1 MGSTRASIILPAQVS
16 ARLAEAGASPVDDAT
31 DMIHKLT
38 WAHRWESVSVDSK
51 EVEEGSTCMWY
62 SIVVVECAACPEKC
76 DHESRLFGTHFQRY
90 SFSVDPTRA
99 PTDTARFSLPRPR
112 AFFFWSSVN
121 DIIAI
126 INIDF
131 IGSPTIALR

>member
-62 SIVVVECAACPEKC
+62 SIVVVECAACPEKMR
-76 DHESRLFGTHFQRY
+76 SRI
-90 SFSVDPTRA
+90 SFVRHALPAVFFLSRSHA
-99 PTDTARFSLPRPR
+99 STDRHCS
-112 AFFFWSSVN
+112 FFFAPPACVLLLE
-121 DIIAI
+121 
-126 INIDF
+126 F
-131 IGSPTIALR
+131 GK

>member
-76 DHESRLFGTHFQRY
+76 DHESRLFGADARPAVFFLSRSHTSTERQTVLVFLCPAR
-90 SFSVDPTRA
+90 V
-99 PTDTARFSLPRPR
+99 RFSSGVR
-112 AFFFWSSVN
+112 
-121 DIIAI
+121 
-126 INIDF
+126 
-131 IGSPTIALR
+131 